1 MKILIFGGSGLL
13 GSELKSYF
21 LKKKFKVFTTS
32 HRKKADFLIKKISK
46 EKLKKIIQKIKP
58 NIIINCIALT
68 DVDKCE
74 KHIDNSLLLN
84 AEVITL
90 ITDSIQEL
98 KLKTHF
104 VQISTDHVYNKS
116 PSQKKNFENDVDLT
130 NVYSITKYVG
140 ERNSLNYDKSTVLRT
155 NFFGRSLI
163 KSKIS
168 YSDWI
173 IKNLKNNKKFAVS
186 KNVFFSPVNLKYIGF
201 IINKIIKKKV
211 YGIYNLGSPNV
222 ISKYEFAKKVAKI
235 KKLRA
240 SLITNKKNNSIQ
252 NNRPSGMAMSSNKI
266 EKALKIKVPTIYHF
280 LKNI

>member
-1 MKILIFGGSGLL
+1 M
-13 GSELKSYF
+13 
-21 LKKKFKVFTTS
+21 
-32 HRKKADFLIKKISK
+32 
-46 EKLKKIIQKIKP
+46 
-58 NIIINCIALT
+58 
-68 DVDKCE
+68 
-74 KHIDNSLLLN
+74 
-84 AEVITL
+84 
-90 ITDSIQEL
+90 
-98 KLKTHF
+98 
-104 VQISTDHVYNKS
+104 
-116 PSQKKNFENDVDLT
+116 
-130 NVYSITKYVG
+130 
-140 ERNSLNYDKSTVLRT
+140 RT

-240 SLITNKKNNSIQ
+240 SLITNKKNNSIK
-252 NNRPSGMAMSSNKI
+252 NNRPSGMAISSNKI
-266 EKALKIKVPTIYHF
+266 EKAFKIKVPTIYHF